1 MRASRKIRYSHA
13 IRASTHKHTM
23 SGEVR
28 FANLAPP
35 THTHILNRNVLMF
48 ARGSVL
54 TRNSG
59 YTGAENGTA

>member
-1 MRASRKIRYSHA
+1 MRASRKVRYSHA
-13 IRASTHKHTM
+13 IRASTHKDTM

-28 FANLAPP
+28 FANLAP
-35 THTHILNRNVLMF
+35 THILNRNVPMF
-48 ARGSVL
+48 ALGSVL